1 MGTSE
6 GERLAEF
13 SLAVRES
20 SLKRFRL
27 VVQTQE
33 NWRINEQAMSF
44 ADLAKHLI
52 DADEW
57 TFKKLEAKTL
67 ETMVGR
73 QDLIYIQQRED
84 YEVLLCELEETG
96 KRRAALLREM
106 TQAQLCE
113 MILDERFEG
122 EVTIWW
128 IIVRGNL
135 DHEIHHRGQIATY
148 LSAVRKSF

>member
-1 MGTSE
+1 MTPSE
-6 GERLAEF
+6 SERLAEF
-13 SLAVRES
+13 SSAVRES
-20 SLKRFRL
+20 TLGRLRL
-27 VVQTQE
+27 VPEGHE
-33 NWRINEQAMSF
+33 NWRITEKDMSF
-44 ADLAKHLI
+44 ADLARHLF

-73 QDLIYIQQRED
+73 QDLVYIQRRED
-84 YEVLLCELEETG
+84 YEALLCELEETG
-96 KRRAALLREM
+96 TRRAALLREM
-106 TQAQLCE
+106 TQAKLCE
-113 MILDERFEG
+113 MILDERFGG
-122 EVTIWW
+122 EVTVWW